1 VIARLSR
8 RVVMVIMVMM
18 LMTLAA
24 MVMMMIV
31 VSVVVMMIA
40 RAVGIASGD
49 NSEWG
54 MLPATPNDPKLAR

>member
-1 VIARLSR
+1 
-8 RVVMVIMVMM
+8 MVMTPMNLVM

-49 NSEWG
+49 NSDWV
-54 MLPATPNDPKLAR
+54 MLPATPHAPKLAR